1 MNFSK
6 RLYISFISVILIT
19 VFAIG
24 FIAYAR
30 AKQSFFE
37 MGQDFTKSTGITIS
51 NFFNIQ
57 NILIKEKLD
66 SDMAILESELKI
78 LGSIRVDSNQR
89 NIWDATN
96 QISKA
101 QEKIEVS
108 EFLLGKKSLHKNY
121 NLVDSL
127 QKKIGGTATIFQF
140 LPQKLL
146 RVSTNVKKKSGE
158 RAVGT
163 YIPANSPVYKAIA
176 NGKEFRGRAFV
187 VDAWYLTY
195 YKPLFDANKKV
206 IGAIYVG
213 RKILSKDLVNT
224 LKAIHISG
232 KGWVVLFDSSGEI
245 LVHQKEE
252 MVGKNMFELPFGKKL
267 AEARGKVVN
276 YDYPYSKQ
284 IYMDFFKPWQWHFGF
299 SISEKDLVQ
308 KKNRA
313 TSIYITIAS
322 FIILVLGVT
331 ISFFVIRTV
340 LKTLGSEP
348 EELANITQKVALG
361 EFNISFGNKNKIGIY
376 KSLQTMTT
384 QLKETLRQVMK
395 ASESVSLGSV
405 QLLEASDTLSQ
416 SNSEQAAVIESILS
430 FIDVMNQRIDANIHN
445 AQMTQNAAL
454 SMVESANESKA
465 AVLEMVT
472 TLQNIRNKVGVIED
486 IVQQTNMLAL
496 NASIEAA
503 RAGQEGKGFAVV
515 ANEVRSLAEHSQTA
529 AQEITELSASSE
541 EVANRAIE
549 KLNTMN
555 ENVMSTAN
563 LVKEIVAS
571 ANEQKQSSDE
581 MKDETSSFEQSIH
594 ATAAIAEEQTSM
606 AESLAKESTTLREKI
621 SQFKFD

>member
-37 MGQDFTKSTGITIS
+37 MGQDFTKSTGITIA

-163 YIPANSPVYKAIA
+163 YIPASSPVYKTIA

-267 AEARGKVVN
+267 TEARGKVIS
-276 YDYPYSKQ
+276 YSYPHSKQ

-395 ASESVSLGSV
+395 ASESVSLGSA

>member
-37 MGQDFTKSTGITIS
+37 MGQDFTKSTGITIA

-395 ASESVSLGSV
+395 ASESVSLGSA

>member
-37 MGQDFTKSTGITIS
+37 MGQDFTKSTGITIA

>member
-37 MGQDFTKSTGITIS
+37 MGQDFTKSTGITIA

-163 YIPANSPVYKAIA
+163 YIPASSPVYKTIA

-299 SISEKDLVQ
+299 SISEKDLLQ

-395 ASESVSLGSV
+395 ASESVSLGSA